1 MLSEERQ
8 ARILNLVNQKKS
20 MTIQELIEQ
29 LNISESTIRRDL
41 AELDSKELLQKVYGG
56 AIAKNV
62 GFISKEESVDAKREY
77 NKDAKVKI
85 AKHAASLIEN
95 GDFVYLDAGTT
106 TELMIDYI
114 TATDVVFVTN
124 AFLHAKKLSDRGFV
138 TYMLGGLVKKSTE
151 AVVGEEVILALEKYH
166 FTKGFWGTNAIS
178 YRDGCSTPDVS
189 EALVKQV
196 SMART
201 NSKFVLC
208 DVSKFYQLS
217 CVKFAEFS
225 DATIITSEL
234 ENKLAIY
241 RKYPNILEVK

>member
-8 ARILNLVNQKKS
+8 TRILNLVNQNKS

-41 AELDSKELLQKVYGG
+41 AELDSKGLLQKVYGG
-56 AIAKNV
+56 AVAKNV
-62 GFISKEESVDAKREY
+62 GFISTEESVDAKREC

-85 AKHAASLIEN
+85 AKYAASLIEN

-106 TELMIDYI
+106 TELMIDFI
-114 TATDVVFVTN
+114 TAKDVVFVTN
-124 AFLHAKKLSDRGFV
+124 AFLHAKKLSDKGFV

-151 AVVGEEVILALEKYH
+151 AVVGEEAIMALGKYH

-178 YRDGCSTPDVS
+178 FRNGCTTPEVS
-189 EALVKQV
+189 EALVKQF
-196 SMART
+196 SMAQT

-217 CVKFAEFS
+217 CVKFSEFS
-225 DATIITSEL
+225 DATIITTEL
-234 ENKLAIY
+234 ENELAVY
-241 RKYPNILEVK
+241 RKYPNVLEVK